1 MRNPSTEL
9 PCILRVGEIND
20 NPAALL
26 PSYPAAQLTL
36 SRVTRRNVNTEPH
49 SPFVGFGSSEKRI
62 SFILNGIWWW
72 WSSVF
77 MYLQYYSTAQFC
89 CTCAVNKNTRR
100 TTGTRRDTH
109 HGNYKNA
116 LIHGHLKAAH

>member
-1 MRNPSTEL
+1 MQMRNPSTEL

-62 SFILNGIWWW
+62 SFILNGKSTVVRGGRRFLCTYSTTVQY
-72 WSSVF
+72 SSVVHV
-77 MYLQYYSTAQFC
+77 Q
-89 CTCAVNKNTRR
+89 
-100 TTGTRRDTH
+100 
-109 HGNYKNA
+109 
-116 LIHGHLKAAH
+116 

>member
-9 PCILRVGEIND
+9 PCILRVGEINDND

-62 SFILNGIWWW
+62 SFILNGKSTVVRGGRRFLCTYSTTVQY
-72 WSSVF
+72 SSVVHV
-77 MYLQYYSTAQFC
+77 Q
-89 CTCAVNKNTRR
+89 
-100 TTGTRRDTH
+100 
-109 HGNYKNA
+109 
-116 LIHGHLKAAH
+116 